1 MVDVSDLGI
10 LAANY
15 GSGTGTALDFHEDA
29 RALGLIVGDNT
40 VAAQSDEKSMTYN
53 LDDCSSA
60 GLTLATGVFLAV
72 LSLLPH
78 WTSRALIRS
87 NPAMNKSP
95 RDPQP

>member
-1 MVDVSDLGI
+1 MTGWLMSVTWVFWPPTMEAGP
-10 LAANY
+10 
-15 GSGTGTALDFHEDA
+15 GTALDFHEDA

-78 WTSRALIRS
+78 WTSRAHY
-87 NPAMNKSP
+87 
-95 RDPQP
+95 QE